1 MYKTHSTNSINSAA
15 ISQQIS
21 SLQLDIFRE
30 EALRHN
36 PDQLITSQ
44 VFEHYHQKLNEHP
57 MLIQA
62 IRSRKVKE
70 EYIEQ
75 FNIGFCDR
83 TMGFE
88 LQSPKCLLGSQ
99 NRGRL
104 QRLGLLKGSGHEFF
118 RGALVIPY
126 QDSQGNIVGGYGR
139 RWRHQRRSPAYH
151 LFWNAEQSPLFN
163 EQALM
168 LSENI
173 ILCKSPIDALT
184 MMSAG
189 ISNVVATMGIKG
201 FNQVQLEQMVDA
213 GAKCV
218 SIAFDQT
225 PEAQRYARLISQ
237 ALAVVNISCRKIT
250 LPIGLDINGYALL
263 HDNVELAL
271 RNITESTKPAFQQYA
286 HLEKFHKGKFS
297 IRIETLDECIDFY
310 LAERKSA
317 GNSKRGLETN
327 RYHLHQFRDYCLS
340 QSIFKVSDLTS
351 AILERYQLY
360 VQKVINPFTGFTI
373 SLCTQKER
381 LDTVSRML
389 ARLHYFGVIAEPVFF
404 VQRDGVLH

>member
-30 EALRHN
+30 EAPRHN

-44 VFEHYHQKLNEHP
+44 VFQHYHQKLNEHP

-62 IRSRKVKE
+62 LRSRKVKG

-104 QRLGLLKGSGHEFF
+104 QRLGLLRDSGHEFF

-126 QDSQGNIVGGYGR
+126 QDSQGNIVGAYGR

-151 LFWNAEQSPLFN
+151 LFWNADQSPLFN

-189 ISNVVATMGIKG
+189 ISNVVATMGVKG
-201 FNQVQLEQMVDA
+201 FNQSQLEQMVDA
-213 GAKCV
+213 GTKCV

-237 ALAVVNISCRKIT
+237 ALAVDNISSKKIT
-250 LPIGLDINGYALL
+250 LPIGLDINGYAML
-263 HDNVELAL
+263 HSNVESAF
-271 RNITESTKPAFQQYA
+271 RTIIESAKPASQKYA
-286 HLEKFHKGKFS
+286 HLEKLHKGNFS
-297 IRIETLDECIDFY
+297 IRIGTLDECIDFY
-310 LAERKSA
+310 LEERKSA
-317 GNSKRGLETN
+317 GNSKRGLETS

-340 QSIFKVSDLTS
+340 QSIFKVSELTS
-351 AILERYQLY
+351 VTLERYQLY

-373 SLCTQKER
+373 SFCTQKER
-381 LDTVSRML
+381 LDAVSRML
-389 ARLHYFGVIAEPVFF
+389 ARLHYFGIIAEPVFF

>member
-15 ISQQIS
+15 ISQQMS
-21 SLQLDIFRE
+21 SFQLDIFRE
-30 EALRHN
+30 EEQRHN
-36 PDQLITSQ
+36 PNQLITSQ
-44 VFEHYHQKLNEHP
+44 VFQHYHQKLNEHP
-57 MLIQA
+57 TLIRA
-62 IRSRKVKE
+62 LSSRKVKE

-88 LQSPKCLLGSQ
+88 LQSSKCLLGSQ

-104 QRLGLLKGSGHEFF
+104 QRLGLLKDSGHEFF

-151 LFWNAEQSPLFN
+151 LFWNAECSPLFN
-163 EQALM
+163 ELALM
-168 LSENI
+168 QHENI

-189 ISNVVATMGIKG
+189 VRNVVATMGIKG

-213 GAKCV
+213 GTKCV

-237 ALAVVNISCRKIT
+237 ALATVNISCRKVT
-250 LPIGLDINGYALL
+250 LPIGLDVNSYAML
-263 HDNVELAL
+263 HDNVELAF
-271 RNITESTKPAFQQYA
+271 RSITESTKPAFQQYA

-351 AILERYQLY
+351 AILEGYQFH

-381 LDTVSRML
+381 LDAVSRML
-389 ARLHYFGVIAEPVFF
+389 ARLHYYGIIAEPMFF

>member
-15 ISQQIS
+15 ISHQMS
-21 SLQLDIFRE
+21 SFQLDIFRE
-30 EALRHN
+30 EELRHN

-44 VFEHYHQKLNEHP
+44 VFHHYHQKLNEHP
-57 MLIQA
+57 TLIHA
-62 IRSRKVKE
+62 LSSRKVKE

-88 LQSPKCLLGSQ
+88 LQSPKCLLGSK

-104 QRLGLLKGSGHEFF
+104 QRLGLLKDSGHEFF

-126 QDSQGNIVGGYGR
+126 QDNQGNIVGAYGR

-151 LFWNAEQSPLFN
+151 LFWNADQSPLFN
-163 EQALM
+163 AQTLIQ
-168 LSENI
+168 SENI

-189 ISNVVATMGIKG
+189 VSNVVATMGVKG
-201 FNQVQLEQMVDA
+201 FNQSQLEQMVDA
-213 GAKCV
+213 GTKCV
-218 SIAFDQT
+218 SIAFDQA

-237 ALAVVNISCRKIT
+237 ALAVVNISCKKIT
-250 LPIGLDINGYALL
+250 LPIGLDINGYAML
-263 HDNVELAL
+263 HDNVTAAFRAIIETA
-271 RNITESTKPAFQQYA
+271 KPTSQRYA
-286 HLEKFHKGKFS
+286 YLEKPHKESFS

-310 LAERKSA
+310 LKERKSA
-317 GNSKRGLETN
+317 GNSKRGLETS

-340 QSIFKVSDLTS
+340 LSIFKVSDLTS
-351 AILERYQLY
+351 ALLESYQFH
-360 VQKVINPFTGFTI
+360 VQKVVNPFTGFTI

-381 LDTVSRML
+381 LDAVSRML
-389 ARLHYFGVIAEPVFF
+389 ARLHYFGIIAEPVFF